1 MLVEAIDY
9 IKRYSGATFVIKLG
23 GETLLLNEVVESV
36 AQDLI
41 LLTTLGI
48 NIVVVHGGGIEISKA
63 MEAFG
68 KKPTFV
74 KGLRVTDKETVD
86 IVEMVLTGKVNQQLV
101 MTIHKMGGQ
110 AVGLSGKS
118 GCLFEAK
125 KRKGDVDLGFV
136 GDIKKCNPKIVET
149 QLAGGFIPVI
159 SPIAFS
165 KNGDSMNINADTVA
179 AEIASSLSAS
189 KLIILTNVD
198 GVLSKRKKKY
208 KRLTMTEVKKLIK
221 DGTVQGGMIPKLN
234 ACIKALTSGVHRAH
248 IVGASHHAVLEE
260 ILTKDGIGTMITT
273 KKVR

>member
-9 IKRYSGATFVIKLG
+9 IKRFSGKVFVIKLG
-23 GETLLLNEVVESV
+23 GETLLLKEVVESV

-41 LLTTLGI
+41 LLNTLGI
-48 NIVVVHGGGIEISKA
+48 RTVIVHGGGTEISKA

-74 KGLRVTDKETVD
+74 SGLRVTDKETVD

-125 KRKGDVDLGFV
+125 KQCGKVDLGFV
-136 GDIKKCNPKIVET
+136 GDIKKCNPKIITT
-149 QLAGGFIPVI
+149 QLEGGFIPVI
-159 SPIAFS
+159 SPIAFD
-165 KNGDSMNINADTVA
+165 KDGNSMNINADTA
-179 AEIASSLSAS
+179 AAQLAASLSAS
-189 KLIILTNVD
+189 KLILLTNVT
-198 GVLSKRKKKY
+198 GVLGKDKKKI
-208 KRLTMTEVKKLIK
+208 KRLTMAEAKKLMTAGTIK
-221 DGTVQGGMIPKLN
+221 GGMIPKVK
-234 ACIKALTSGVHRAH
+234 ACMDAIKAGVDRAH

-260 ILTKDGIGTMITT
+260 ILTKRGIGTMITA
-273 KKVR
+273 KKVK